1 MDHFEYKEAIE
12 EAVAYH
18 LSAMP
23 KEVKEAISR
32 ANTDLYSGPSYYDK
46 EGNEMSCFDEGA
58 IPFDFS
64 AACKIIS
71 EYTDT
76 INNIKETIYGV
87 NEDAEEFEYEESI
100 DGSSEAIVKGLV
112 GKELFSYI

>member
-76 INNIKETIYGV
+76 VESIKETIYGV
-87 NEDAEEFEYEESI
+87 DEDGEEFEYDEIAI
-100 DGSSEAIVKGLV
+100 DSSDVVKAIV